1 MLEELHTIRTAA
13 QLLSIREPELAES
26 LLGACATVWKQMYEL
41 NDWPADLEA
50 SALQL
55 AKQLSSTEHDV
66 EGTVTAMDHSTAA
79 AMAKAILDFANELET
94 KNGALV

>member
-13 QLLSIREPELAES
+13 QLLSVREPELAES

-41 NDWPADLEA
+41 NDWPGDLEA
-50 SALQL
+50 SARQL
-55 AKQLSSTEHDV
+55 AKQLSSADGDV
-66 EGTVTAMDHSTAA
+66 EGTVMAMDQSKATAT
-79 AMAKAILDFANELET
+79 AKAILGFANEFET